1 MDSTLHMIFL
11 KQAVSVLMAVFI
23 TACTTDNTPATNP
36 SDKQENS
43 RTTGTESAKQEE
55 TMKFSIK
62 PPESWIWSSDI
73 DPQHVA
79 DALMPGM
86 NLMRLSVYGNDNRRR
101 FASISYRAP
110 GGEGHYLQDVA
121 AAELESKIAGM
132 SARPVSI
139 TAGETDDQPRFSLA
153 MQKGSGPVTK
163 VHTGLNEAGFN
174 QLVNDQRRI
183 ADFTAYVSGGIRQY
197 AAIVEERPGPSLIFS
212 RVTAKELDAQLHK
225 HGVTP
230 VRIRGFSENGVR
242 YFTAVAERLDI
253 GKWAWYDDIDGDTVA
268 SKLESNKAYPFDLE
282 AYRTAQGVR
291 YTVVMYRDRD

>member
-1 MDSTLHMIFL
+1 MDSTPHMIFL
-11 KQAVSVLMAVFI
+11 KQVVSVLMAVLI
-23 TACTTDNTPATNP
+23 TACTTDSNPKTNP
-36 SDKQENS
+36 PGKQENS

-55 TMKFSIK
+55 AMKFSIK
-62 PPESWIWSSDI
+62 PPESWMWSSDI
-73 DPQHVA
+73 DPQHIA

-101 FASISYRAP
+101 FASISYREP

-132 SARPVSI
+132 HARPVSI

-163 VHTGLNEAGFN
+163 VHTGFDEAGFN

-183 ADFTAYVSGGIRQY
+183 ADFTAYVSNGVRQY

-212 RVTAKELDAQLHK
+212 RVTAKELDAQLRK

-253 GKWAWYDDIDGDTVA
+253 RKWAWYDDIDGDTVA

-291 YTVVMYRDRD
+291 YTVVMYRDRN